1 MECRDD
7 RPMLERDSS
16 GTFCTTANTG
26 VDVHPAV
33 LQPAFHPDHEVSVW
47 FGPRACGRILRVT
60 LVDDL
65 LWRGL
70 IQDSTDPAE
79 LRKALDGDPIT
90 FYVGFDPTAPSLHVG
105 NLMQVV
111 TARRLQ
117 LAGHRPL
124 LLVGGA
130 TGQIGDPRESSER
143 TLNPPEVVS
152 EWLQRIRDQLA
163 PFVTYTGANAA
174 TMVNN
179 LDWTGPTSVVEFLR
193 DVGKHFPVNKM
204 LARDVVRNRLESGIS
219 FTEFSYQLLQ
229 ANDFFELHRRHGCR
243 LQFGGSD
250 QWGNLTAGV
259 DFIRRRGAGPVHA
272 FTTPLVLKADGTK
285 FGKSEGGG
293 TWLDP
298 AMSSPYA
305 FYQYWVNADDRDI
318 THYLRYFSFKG
329 RDEIEELD
337 RATAERPQARLAQ
350 RALAEEITALVHGAD
365 EARQAVMA
373 SQALFGKA
381 SLEELSA
388 ETLRAALSEAGLLP
402 VRGELPTVVALLQQ
416 TGLVKSGGEARRV
429 IAEGGAYLNNDRV
442 TDAEAVPSAATL
454 LQGRFLVL
462 RRGKRTF
469 AGVELV
475 E

>member
-1 MECRDD
+1 M
-7 RPMLERDSS
+7 
-16 GTFCTTANTG
+16 
-26 VDVHPAV
+26 
-33 LQPAFHPDHEVSVW
+33 
-47 FGPRACGRILRVT
+47 T

-79 LRKALDGDPIT
+79 LREALDDGSIT
-90 FYVGFDPTAPSLHVG
+90 FYVGFDPTAASLHVG
-105 NLMQVV
+105 HLMQVI

-143 TLNPPEVVS
+143 ALHPPEVIEGWVR
-152 EWLQRIRDQLA
+152 RIRDQVS
-163 PFVTYTGANAA
+163 PFVTYDGDNAA
-174 TMVNN
+174 TLVNN

-229 ANDFFELHRRHGCR
+229 ANDFYQLHERHGCL

-250 QWGNLTAGV
+250 QWGNITAGV
-259 DFIRRRGAGPVHA
+259 DFVRRRGAGPVHA

-298 AMSSPYA
+298 TMTSPYS
-305 FYQYWVNADDRDI
+305 FYQFWVNSDDRDI
-318 THYLRYFSFKG
+318 AHYLRYFSFKS
-329 RDEIEELD
+329 RAELEELEKE
-337 RATAERPQARLAQ
+337 TAERPQLRSAQ
-350 RALAEEITALVHGAD
+350 RALASELTALVHGQHEAD
-365 EARQAVMA
+365 QAVMA
-373 SQALFGKA
+373 SQALFGRA
-381 SLEELSA
+381 SLDELSA
-388 ETLRAALSEAGLLP
+388 ETLRAALSETGLFP
-402 VRGELPTVVALLQQ
+402 VRGQLPTVATLLQQ
-416 TGLVKSGGEARRV
+416 SGLVKSANEARRA
-429 IAEGGAYLNNDRV
+429 IAEGGAYLNNERV
-442 TDAEAVPSAATL
+442 TDAEAVPPSSAL
-454 LQGRFLVL
+454 LHGRFLVL

-469 AGVELV
+469 AGVEV
-475 E
+475 GE